1 MGKIELFD
9 IKKDY
14 DLIIQRVKEQYGYDD
29 NLSNTLRKILPAMLT
44 GRSYEE
50 RNLFYKMLTKTP
62 IIVLPKDGDIRETS
76 KKMFEGL
83 NKNIIN
89 ENKET
94 SSWKPEGL
102 FSSELIFDDQLNVVG
117 KKQALFIKTLDGI
130 KSLTES
136 QRKRMELFG
145 TGLEVSHLIHELGHA
160 WVSEKINILEMIEET

>member
-94 SSWKPEGL
+94 SS
-102 FSSELIFDDQLNVVG
+102 
-117 KKQALFIKTLDGI
+117 
-130 KSLTES
+130 
-136 QRKRMELFG
+136 
-145 TGLEVSHLIHELGHA
+145 
-160 WVSEKINILEMIEET
+160 